1 MRIISNITCWD
12 PNPGHHRRPS
22 SIPSKC
28 QAMGIRWNRKFKAF
42 QRKSHARRLSADV
55 PTRSQARGNWLRR
68 RAKPVEHQVLVSL
81 YKPSSAKA
89 DVRES
94 CLVTLLFFHFYFVLQ
109 WGTTIKWKT
118 PRCNFRWS
126 LYFFRKIFTVHW
138 CSANIV
144 SKNIASNRRTE
155 AEKHVFW
162 NTSGDQ
168 RRVAQLLHVL
178 FRRECAKNSHCRQ
191 YVSLVSAFSL

>member
-1 MRIISNITCWD
+1 
-12 PNPGHHRRPS
+12 
-22 SIPSKC
+22 
-28 QAMGIRWNRKFKAF
+28 MGIRWNRKFKAF

-126 LYFFRKIFTVHW
+126 LYFFRKRFAVHW
-138 CSANIV
+138 CAANIV
-144 SKNIASNRRTE
+144 LKNIASNRRTE

-162 NTSGDQ
+162 NTSDDRG
-168 RRVAQLLHVL
+168 RVAQLSHVP
-178 FRRECAKNSHCRQ
+178 FRRGGAKIRIVSNMVLWCRPSLYKPLPLKKYLFLSFRFISFVLLVQSQNS
-191 YVSLVSAFSL
+191 